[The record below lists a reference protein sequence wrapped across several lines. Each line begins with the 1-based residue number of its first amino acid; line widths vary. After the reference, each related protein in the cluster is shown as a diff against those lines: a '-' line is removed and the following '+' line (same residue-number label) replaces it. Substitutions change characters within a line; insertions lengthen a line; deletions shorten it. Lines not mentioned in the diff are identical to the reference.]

1 MQERTL
7 PTPTV
12 SMFLPTY
19 ARMSGGHLQRA
30 VDSALRQT
38 FEDFELLVVDD
49 ASMDGS
55 AEFLEQVA
63 AADERV
69 KVIRL
74 DKNSG
79 LPAFALAQAYPLAR
93 GDIFAWLFDD
103 CELAPDHLATLV
115 GALEANPGAGMAYGK
130 ARAQL
135 SEGSGFD
142 IGAPLDKEAM
152 ERGANM
158 VPNVCVAVRREVI
171 ASVGWY
177 DPHVLLKRLCDWDLW
192 LRIAREHE
200 VVFVD
205 RVLATEHGVGLMCSL
220 GRMYHAAP
228 ALAVRY
234 AMLDRRDRLAPETLH
249 LADAREIPPGL
260 DLDAQERIEL
270 EFMLFEHALLSGDT
284 DATSR
289 VGDRLAEAGVME
301 AATQRFVM
309 QNKRDPEHQEMTL
322 LVAAELLRR
331 RLRHAASSQI
341 EVEIEARAALD
352 VASERSDLIHALEQR
367 VDQLNRGIAEE
378 REQLGRL
385 QALADERL
393 QEIDSIRGAS
403 AAAARLHELA
413 QRELARTSET
423 LFVYRDAADQRLSL
437 LLAANARIDELNA
450 QLQAKARGTE
460 SDPSP
465 VGGESTERAGDFSE
479 DERNAGAA

>member
-1 MQERTL
+1 
-7 PTPTV
+7 
-12 SMFLPTY
+12 
-19 ARMSGGHLQRA
+19 MSGGHLQRA
-30 VDSALRQT
+30 VNSALRQT

-55 AEFLEQVA
+55 AEFLQQVA

-74 DKNSG
+74 EKNSG

-93 GDIFAWLFDD
+93 GDILAWVFDD
-103 CELAPDHLATLV
+103 CELAPDHLASLV
-115 GALEANPGAGMAYGK
+115 GALEANPAAGMAYGK

-135 SEGSGFD
+135 SEGSSFE

-158 VPNVCVAVRREVI
+158 VPNVCAAVRREVME
-171 ASVGWY
+171 SVGWY

-200 VVFVD
+200 VVFID

-234 AMLDRRDRLAPETLH
+234 AMLDRRDRLAPETLR
-249 LADAREIPPGL
+249 LADAGELPPGL
-260 DLDAQERIEL
+260 DLDDQERVEL
-270 EFMLFEHALLSGDT
+270 EFMLFEHALLTGDP
-284 DATSR
+284 DATYR
-289 VGDRLAEAGVME
+289 VADRLSDAGVMDV
-301 AATQRFVM
+301 AAKRFAM
-309 QNKRDPEHQEMTL
+309 QNERDPEHGEMTL

-341 EVEIEARAALD
+341 DAEIEARATLD
-352 VASERSDLIHALEQR
+352 VANERSDLIHALEQR
-367 VDQLNRGIAEE
+367 IDQLDRHAAEQE
-378 REQLGRL
+378 RQLEQLR
-385 QALADERL
+385 ALAEERL
-393 QEIDSIRGAS
+393 QEIDSIRAAS
-403 AAAARLHELA
+403 AAAARLQELT

-423 LFVYRDAADQRLSL
+423 LFVYRDAADQRLAL

-450 QLQAKARGTE
+450 ELQANARDADN
-460 SDPSP
+460 DPTP
-465 VGGESTERAGDFSE
+465 VGAKAAEKAGDAGE
-479 DERNAGAA
+479 EERDAGAA